1 MHIVWLCTDPPWP
14 PNSGGRIRSARLLAR
29 VARRHAVTL
38 VTLADPGADLG
49 PLAGLCRAVRVIPW
63 PRETAGR
70 LYGLR
75 RALRYPPEASTG
87 GTAPGLAEAV
97 AAAAPDI
104 VHVDGLDALR
114 FAPPGLPYVLSLNDV
129 PSLLLA
135 RSSALQRRDPRTRL
149 LEWLTARNVRRYEVT
164 ALRGAA
170 VTLIVSEHDRAR
182 LARDAPGAALVVVEN
197 GVDIGAPADAAA
209 AVPGRILFAG
219 ALDWPPNADAAA
231 QLAEHV
237 LPRVRAQCPE
247 AHAVVAGRLP
257 DGVAIAPMPGLTVIP
272 NPPDMAPILASA
284 QVVAVPL
291 RAGSG
296 TRLKILEAL
305 AAGRP
310 VVSTPLGAE
319 GLDLAPG
326 PDLLVAGLVGPFADA
341 VVALLRDPARRQALA
356 GQGYATVAARYAW
369 DRVLEPLDQVYPC

>member
-1 MHIVWLCTDPPWP
+1 MNITWLCTDPPWP
-14 PNSGGRIRSARLLAR
+14 PDSGGRIRSAHLLAH
-29 VARRHAVTL
+29 VARLHSVTL
-38 VTLADPGADLG
+38 VTLGDPRADLG
-49 PLAGLCRAVRVIPW
+49 PLPGLCRAVRVIPW
-63 PRETAGR
+63 PREQASR

-75 RALRYPPEASTG
+75 RALRYPPEPATG
-87 GTAPGLAEAV
+87 GAVPALTEAV

-135 RSSALQRRDPRTRL
+135 RSSALQQRDPRTRL
-149 LEWLTARNVRRYEVT
+149 LGWLTARNVRRYEVA
-164 ALRGAA
+164 ALRGAR
-170 VTLIVSEHDRAR
+170 VTLVVSEHDRAR
-182 LARDAPGAALVVVEN
+182 LAQDVPGAALVVVEN
-197 GVDIGAPADAAA
+197 GVDIGAPAEAAGV
-209 AVPGRILFAG
+209 VPGRILFAG

-247 AHAVVAGRLP
+247 AHAVVAGRMP
-257 DGVAIAPMPGLTVIP
+257 DEAGISSAPGVTVIP
-272 NPPDMAPILASA
+272 NPPDIAPLLASA

-319 GLDLAPG
+319 GLDLVPG
-326 PDLLVAGLVGPFADA
+326 RDLLVAGLVEPFADA
-341 VVALLRDPARRQALA
+341 VVALLRDPGRRQALA
-356 GQGYATVAARYAW
+356 DRGHATVAARYAW
-369 DRVLEPLDQVYPC
+369 ERVLAPLDQIYPQ